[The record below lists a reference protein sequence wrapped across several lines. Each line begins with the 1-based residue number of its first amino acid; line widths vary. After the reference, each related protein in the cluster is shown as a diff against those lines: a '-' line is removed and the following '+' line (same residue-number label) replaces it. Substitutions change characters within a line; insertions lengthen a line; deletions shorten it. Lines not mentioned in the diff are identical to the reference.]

1 MALASTEVTTSAYV
15 KIGDNTATI
24 TFQCQSNN
32 PIVVNFT
39 ATDSAPAATSPGLV
53 YKHFEGEVK
62 KTVTDLT
69 HVGSAAYV
77 WAKALT
83 GGTATVIY
91 EDA

>member
-1 MALASTEVTTSAYV
+1 MALASTEVTTSEYI
-15 KIGDNTATI
+15 KIGDDTATI

-32 PIVVNFT
+32 PIVIGITTNNVGP
-39 ATDSAPAATSPGLV
+39 SSTSVGLI

-62 KTVTDLT
+62 KTVTDLS
-69 HVGSAAYV
+69 HESGAAYV

-83 GGTATVIY
+83 GGTATVVY

>member
-1 MALASTEVTTSAYV
+1 MALASTEVTTSEYI

-32 PIVVNFT
+32 PIVIGITTNNV
-39 ATDSAPAATSPGLV
+39 APAATDPGLI
-53 YKHFEGEVK
+53 YKHYEGEVK
-62 KTVTDLT
+62 KTVTELS
-69 HVGSAAYV
+69 HESSAAYV

>member
-1 MALASTEVTTSAYV
+1 MALATTEVGTDTYI

-32 PIVVNFT
+32 PIVINFT
-39 ATDSAPAATSPGLV
+39 AANTAPSGAEPGLV
-53 YKHFEGEVK
+53 YKAYQGEVK

-77 WAKALT
+77 WARALT
-83 GGTATVIY
+83 GSSATVLY

>member
-1 MALASTEVTTSAYV
+1 MALASTEVTTSEYI

-32 PIVVNFT
+32 PIVIGITTNNVGP
-39 ATDSAPAATSPGLV
+39 SSTSPGLI
-53 YKHFEGEVK
+53 YKHYEGEVK
-62 KTVTDLT
+62 KTVTDLS
-69 HVGSAAYV
+69 HESSAAYV

-83 GGTATVIY
+83 GGTATVVY

>member
-1 MALASTEVTTSAYV
+1 MALATTEVTTSEYF

-32 PIVVNFT
+32 PIVINFT
-39 ATDSAPAATSPGLV
+39 ATDSAPAATAPGLV

-69 HVGSAAYV
+69 HVGGAAYV

-83 GGTATVIY
+83 GDSAKVVY
-91 EDA
+91 EGA

>member
-1 MALASTEVTTSAYV
+1 MALASASVNTSAYTL
-15 KIGDNTATI
+15 IGNNVTTI

-32 PIVVNFT
+32 PIVINFT
-39 ATDSAPAATSPGLV
+39 AANSAPSADSPGLV
-53 YKHFEGEVK
+53 YKTFEGEMK

-83 GGTATVIY
+83 GQSAKVIY
-91 EDA
+91 EGA

>member
-1 MALASTEVTTSAYV
+1 MALSTTEVGSSTYIT
-15 KIGDNTATI
+15 IGDNTATI

-32 PIVVNFT
+32 PIVINFT
-39 ATDSAPAATSPGLV
+39 ANNTAPAGTEPGLI
-53 YKHFEGEVK
+53 YKAYQGEVK

-77 WAKALT
+77 WARALT
-83 GGTATVIY
+83 GETATVLY

>member
-1 MALASTEVTTSAYV
+1 MALASTEVTTSEYI

-39 ATDSAPAATSPGLV
+39 ATDSAPTATSPGLI

>member
-15 KIGDNTATI
+15 KIGDNTATT

-32 PIVVNFT
+32 PIVINFT
-39 ATDSAPAATSPGLV
+39 AADSAPAVTEPGLV
-53 YKHFEGEVK
+53 YKQFEGEVK
-62 KTVTDLT
+62 KTVADLT

-83 GGTATVIY
+83 GGTSKVVY

>member
-32 PIVVNFT
+32 PIVINFT
-39 ATDSAPAATSPGLV
+39 ATDSAPAATAPGLV

-83 GGTATVIY
+83 GDSAKVVY

>member
-1 MALASTEVTTSAYV
+1 MALASTEVTTSSYV

-32 PIVVNFT
+32 PIVINFT
-39 ATDSAPAATSPGLV
+39 ATDSAPAATAPGLV

-83 GGTATVIY
+83 GDSAKVVY

>member
-15 KIGDNTATI
+15 KIGDNTSTI

-39 ATDSAPAATSPGLV
+39 ASDSAPTATSPGLV

-62 KTVTDLT
+62 KTVTDLS
-69 HVGSAAYV
+69 HVSSAAYV